1 MLFFFYLM
9 FLKVFIIR
17 VIRRKFSSTHGAV
30 VHLNS
35 KKKKKKSSKTHKINW
50 NTCTWLYLLNII
62 NKLFYHIHIHVST
75 CIRYNSYGIYMYS
88 ISKYF
93 IFFKTQQLMDLYVY
107 YFFGVWFHM
116 KWKDKCIIL
125 IQFYISLFINLCVSV
140 WFFLLQSFYE
150 ECMGR
155 DIIWKSTVLLI
166 FSIEV
171 SFK

>member
-35 KKKKKKSSKTHKINW
+35 KKEKKKVIKNKINW

-116 KWKDKCIIL
+116 TWKDKCIIL

>member
-30 VHLNS
+30 VHLYS
-35 KKKKKKSSKTHKINW
+35 KKKTKKKINW

-62 NKLFYHIHIHVST
+62 NKLFYHIHVST

-88 ISKYF
+88 IGKYF

-116 KWKDKCIIL
+116 TWKDKCIIL

-150 ECMGR
+150 ECMRR

-166 FSIEV
+166 FSTEV

>member
-35 KKKKKKSSKTHKINW
+35 KKKKVIKNKINW

-116 KWKDKCIIL
+116 TWKDKCIIL

-140 WFFLLQSFYE
+140 WFFLLQFLWRVH
-150 ECMGR
+150 GN
-155 DIIWKSTVLLI
+155 IIWKSTVLLI